1 MLKHWYTFV
10 SVGYHGLFLLVIM
23 VIDVGTPARKG
34 HLSCRDT
41 CKLGTPVCAHSS
53 TKFCLAKVANET
65 NFPLA
70 NKNFH

>member
-1 MLKHWYTFV
+1 MNNV
-10 SVGYHGLFLLVIM
+10 
-23 VIDVGTPARKG
+23 DV
-34 HLSCRDT
+34 T
-41 CKLGTPVCAHSS
+41 CTYVYCAHSS

>member
-1 MLKHWYTFV
+1 MEILHFDE
-10 SVGYHGLFLLVIM
+10 FE
-23 VIDVGTPARKG
+23 DVE
-34 HLSCRDT
+34 S
-41 CKLGTPVCAHSS
+41 CAHSS